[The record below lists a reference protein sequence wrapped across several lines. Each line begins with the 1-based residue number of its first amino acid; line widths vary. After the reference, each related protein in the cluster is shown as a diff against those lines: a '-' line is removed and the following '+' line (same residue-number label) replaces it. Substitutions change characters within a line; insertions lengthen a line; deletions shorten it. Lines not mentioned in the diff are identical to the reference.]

1 MAPPNLVRNPSPQ
14 ATPYRPR
21 LLDGLAAALV
31 DRAYTDL
38 TIADIVARA
47 RVSKRTFYEH
57 FESKDA
63 CLLALGER
71 LSEQTL
77 ALIAASYQF
86 GEDWVAQLRSVT
98 HAFLSS
104 LETQPALV
112 QALYID
118 LLSIGPAGLALRRRL
133 WQRFADFLIMQVDAF
148 RVLEPLKKPLSPA
161 MATAVVGGI
170 NELIL
175 QAIEQGQA
183 DHLSDLTPTVTAFV
197 QAVLSALDAPIVAP
211 VMPPPSSA

>member
-1 MAPPNLVRNPSPQ
+1 MIMARDTLSKSASANSTL
-14 ATPYRPR
+14 YRPR

-38 TIADIVARA
+38 TIADIVACA

-104 LETQPALV
+104 LEMQPALV

-148 RVLEPLKKPLSPA
+148 RLLEPLKKPLSPA

-175 QAIEQGQA
+175 QAIEDGRVAQLAELAAPAGE
-183 DHLSDLTPTVTAFV
+183 LVR
-197 QAVLSALDAPIVAP
+197 AVIRT
-211 VMPPPSSA
+211 